1 MATTITYCTENP
13 IRTPIRDWMAH
24 RDRFSVGRRVD
35 DVLAYSDNEDDVTA
49 LYELA
54 KKEHVLKIHSFIS
67 EGVTALD

>member
-1 MATTITYCTENP
+1 
-13 IRTPIRDWMAH
+13 MAH

-35 DVLAYSDNEDDVTA
+35 DDNFEILAYSDNEDDVTA

-54 KKEHVLKIHSFIS
+54 KKEHALKIHSFIS